1 MTKKHELS
9 YNDKHKQKRSWFLII
24 AAIVLIAIIVLGAV
38 VLFSPKKNPRQN
50 YAVYNGFA
58 FENHGKFWQTTVEL
72 KGKLYEVPF
81 YTHPLDI
88 DVQEYDQ
95 NVTKYLMDLVNTISP
110 KRNLIIA
117 VSPNGGSIP
126 VLAGVNI
133 GRITGKFYGVQT
145 NSALYIEPDDNRT
158 YDIKEFPV
166 RSCVNAS
173 IITPIIEI
181 TVNPSRPGIYFDD
194 KNKNCIIL
202 AAKNNDTL
210 LETADL
216 LGYKLLGI
224 VR

>member
-1 MTKKHELS
+1 MTKRHELS
-9 YNDKHKQKRSWFLII
+9 YNGKHKQKRSWLLVI
-24 AAIVLIAIIVLGAV
+24 AAIVLIAIIVVGAV
-38 VLFSPKKNPRQN
+38 VFFTPKKNSLQN
-50 YAVYNGFA
+50 YDVYNGFA

-72 KGKLYEVPF
+72 DGKLYQVPF

-88 DVQEYDQ
+88 TIKDYDQ

-117 VSPNGGSIP
+117 VRPNGGSIP

-133 GRITGKFYGVQT
+133 GRITGKLYGVQT
-145 NSALYIEPDDNRT
+145 NSALYIDPDDNTT
-158 YDIKEFPV
+158 YNTMDFPV
-166 RSCVNAS
+166 RSCANAS

-181 TVNPSRPGIYFDD
+181 TVNPSHPGIYFDD
-194 KNKNCIIL
+194 TNKNCIIL
-202 AAKNNDTL
+202 AAENNDTL

-224 VR
+224 MR